1 MKYTRCSNCG
11 EGLRMKTENKP
22 YPHFCAN
29 CQRQIGENDR
39 EFWFDAYNTYPTLK
53 PFCSME
59 CISEYYGIGFSEVED
74 AIYDSEDMEG
84 DERAALAASSGSV
97 SITATF

>member
-1 MKYTRCSNCG
+1 
-11 EGLRMKTENKP
+11 MKTENKS
-22 YPHFCAN
+22 YPHYCVNCA
-29 CQRQIGENDR
+29 RYIGENDR
-39 EFWFDAYNTYPTLK
+39 EFLFGADGPNSTLK

-84 DERAALAASSGSV
+84 DEQ
-97 SITATF
+97 

>member
-1 MKYTRCSNCG
+1 
-11 EGLRMKTENKP
+11 MKTENKP

-39 EFWFDAYNTYPTLK
+39 EFWFDAYDPNPTLK
-53 PFCSME
+53 SFCSIE

-84 DERAALAASSGSV
+84 DEQ
-97 SITATF
+97 